1 MDRRT
6 VLKGLGALGAAGS
19 VSGLMLPQAFAATKL
34 VTGRPFIQPTELTA
48 RNGVLNFT
56 TSVMYG
62 DYTLYGNKV
71 HLRGFDGQPTGKT
84 LRVKAGERLH
94 FSMVN
99 LLPSP
104 HGVTGKTIVQKEAG
118 TTTVE
123 AMGHGHNMHTNAAYN
138 VTNLHVHGLHV
149 TPKQPGDYVLMEIN
163 PGDYYHYKYEI
174 PADHPPGTY
183 FYHPHY
189 HGAVAVQVA
198 SGMAGALI
206 IEGDI
211 DRIPE
216 IAQAEEK
223 VMVLQTPVFDSKG
236 EIESGSTLF
245 KGTTRFTVNSLLSP
259 VLTMHP
265 GEVQRWRMVNGAFE
279 QTAELSLYPAGSD
292 AKQAITVLCLD
303 GNPLT
308 KATPVTDLFLAS
320 GNRADVLV
328 KAPTTPG
335 VYELRH
341 TSDTALGKTKQVV
354 LTVKVQGAPKDM
366 PLYSGALPQP
376 ALLKPIAESEIV
388 KRRELTFGFIKDKNQ
403 FTVNGQTFGP
413 SQPPQDV
420 VLGTAE
426 EWTVTD
432 TTGFPHSFHIHV
444 NPFQVVKSP
453 RQPVVEVGQ
462 WLDTLE
468 LPANGSITFRTR
480 FVDFDGTFVL
490 HCHFLPH
497 EDAGLMQIVN
507 VNKPLAS

>member
-6 VLKGLGALGAAGS
+6 VLKGMGAAGAA
-19 VSGLMLPQAFAATKL
+19 GLMPNLAVSSALAAAKL
-34 VTGRPFIQPTELTA
+34 VTGRPFVQPTELVA
-48 RNGVLNFT
+48 KNGVLNFT
-56 TSVMYG
+56 TSIMYG
-62 DYTLYGNKV
+62 RYTLFGNKV

-99 LLPSP
+99 LLPAA
-104 HGVTGKTIVQKEAG
+104 HGTTQSTVQKEAG
-118 TTTVE
+118 TTTVA
-123 AMGHGHNMHTNAAYN
+123 AMMHGHHSATNATYN
-138 VTNLHVHGLHV
+138 ITNLHVHGLHV
-149 TPKQPGDYVLMEIN
+149 SPKQPGDYVLMEIQ
-163 PGDYYHYKYEI
+163 PGDYYHYKYDI

-189 HGAVAVQVA
+189 HGAVAAQVA
-198 SGMAGALI
+198 SGMSGALI

-223 VMVLQTPVFDSKG
+223 VMVLQTPVFDSNG
-236 EIESGSTLF
+236 ELESGKTLF
-245 KGTTRFTVNSLLSP
+245 AGTQRLTVNSLLSP
-259 VLTMHP
+259 VLTMRP
-265 GEVQRWRMVNGAFE
+265 GEVQRWRMVNAAFE
-279 QTAELSLYPAGSD
+279 LTAQLSLRPAGSQD
-292 AKQAITVLCLD
+292 KQPITVLCLD

-308 KATPVTDLFLAS
+308 KATPTTDLYLAA

-328 KAPTTPG
+328 KAPAKPG

-341 TSDTALGKTKQVV
+341 EADGRQGKTTQLV
-354 LTVKVQGAPKDM
+354 LTIKVQGEPKDM
-366 PLYSGALPQP
+366 PLFTGPLPQP
-376 ALLKPIAESEIV
+376 ALLKPIADHEIV
-388 KRRELTFGFIKDKNQ
+388 KKRQLTFGFIEASNQ
-403 FTVNGQTFGP
+403 FTINNQTFGP
-413 SQPPQDV
+413 DQTPQDV

-432 TTGFPHSFHIHV
+432 ATGFPHSFHIHV
-444 NPFQVVKSP
+444 NPFQVVTSP
-453 RQPVVEVGQ
+453 TQPVLEKGQ

-468 LPANGSITFRTR
+468 LPRKGSITFRTR
-480 FVDFDGTFVL
+480 FLDFDGTFVL

-507 VNKPLAS
+507 VNKPAAS

>member
-6 VLKGLGALGAAGS
+6 ILKGLGAFGAAG
-19 VSGLMLPQAFAATKL
+19 MLPNLGINGALAAAKM
-34 VTGRPFIQPTELTA
+34 VTGRPFIQPTELIA
-48 RNGVLNFT
+48 KNGVLNFT

-62 DYTLYGNKV
+62 RYNLYGNMV

-94 FSMVN
+94 FSMLN
-99 LLPSP
+99 LLPEA
-104 HGVTGKTIVQKEAG
+104 HGTTGTTAVRKEAG

-123 AMGHGHNMHTNAAYN
+123 AMQHGHHATNAAYN
-138 VTNLHVHGLHV
+138 TTNLHVHGLHV
-149 TPKQPGDYVLMEIN
+149 SPKQPGDYVLMEIQ

-223 VMVLQTPVFDSKG
+223 VMVLQTPAFDAKG
-236 EIESGSTLF
+236 ELEAGKTMFTASQL
-245 KGTTRFTVNSLLSP
+245 FTVNSLLSP
-259 VLTMHP
+259 VLTMRP
-265 GEVQRWRMVNGAFE
+265 GEVQRWRVVNAAFE
-279 QTAELSLYPAGSD
+279 KTAKLSLRPTASED
-292 AKQAITVLCLD
+292 KLPLTVLCLD
-303 GNPLT
+303 GNPLS
-308 KATPVTDLFLAS
+308 KATPTADLYLAA

-328 KAPTTPG
+328 KAPAAPG
-335 VYELRH
+335 TYELRH
-341 TSDTALGKTKQVV
+341 IAATAQGTTNQLV

-366 PLYSGALPQP
+366 GLFSGPLPRP
-376 ALLKPIAESEIV
+376 ALLKPIADHEIV
-388 KRRELTFGFIKDKNQ
+388 KKRELKFGFLKDQNQ
-403 FTVNGQTFGP
+403 FTINGQTFGP
-413 SQPPQDV
+413 NQMPQDV

-432 TTGFPHSFHIHV
+432 VSGIPHSFHIHV
-444 NPFQVVKSP
+444 NPFQVLDSP
-453 RQPVVEVGQ
+453 EQPVLETGQ

-468 LPANGSITFRTR
+468 LPEKGSITFRTR